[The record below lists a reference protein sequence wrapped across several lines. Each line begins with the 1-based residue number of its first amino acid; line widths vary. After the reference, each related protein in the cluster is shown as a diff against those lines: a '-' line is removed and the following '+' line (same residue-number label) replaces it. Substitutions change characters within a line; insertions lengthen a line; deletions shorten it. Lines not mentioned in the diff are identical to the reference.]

1 MAKKTNPLA
10 GSLKNLIGGKG
21 NNKKAKTPAAR
32 GIARG
37 AQTEDAAIQKLT
49 RLELLEILVDQRKEI
64 DLLQEKLADAQKRL
78 ERDDAL
84 IRKFIGRDHTEFK
97 VRREVKDE

>member
-1 MAKKTNPLA
+1 MAKKTNQLA
-10 GSLKNLIGGKG
+10 GSLKNLIGDRA
-21 NNKKAKTPAAR
+21 NNKKAKTSAAR
-32 GIARG
+32 STAGG
-37 AQTEDAAIQKLT
+37 AQTDDAAIQKLT

-64 DLLQEKLADAQKRL
+64 DILQEKLADAQKRL

-84 IRKFIGRDHTEFK
+84 IRKFIGHDHTEFK

>member
-1 MAKKTNPLA
+1 MEKRTNALA
-10 GSLKNLIGGKG
+10 GSLKNLIGGKV
-21 NNKKAKTPAAR
+21 NNKNAKTAPAR
-32 GIARG
+32 GNSGG
-37 AQTEDAAIQKLT
+37 AQSDDSIQKLT

-84 IRKFIGRDHTEFK
+84 IRKFIGRDHAELK

>member
-10 GSLKNLIGGKG
+10 GSLKSLIGDKGK
-21 NNKKAKTPAAR
+21 NKTAKTSAPR
-32 GIARG
+32 SISGGMTRD
-37 AQTEDAAIQKLT
+37 EAAIQKLT

-64 DLLQEKLADAQKRL
+64 DLLQEKLADAQERL

-84 IRKFIGRDHTEFK
+84 IRKFIGRDHTDFK